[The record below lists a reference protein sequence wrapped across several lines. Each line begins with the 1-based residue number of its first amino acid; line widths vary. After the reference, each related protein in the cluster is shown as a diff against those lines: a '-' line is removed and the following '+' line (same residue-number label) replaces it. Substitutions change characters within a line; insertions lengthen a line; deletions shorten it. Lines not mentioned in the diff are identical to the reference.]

1 MISWDRVSLDWG
13 WGIVSLTLVLDISN
27 IARVSI
33 SHIVGDN
40 LGAAVRK
47 GNTVLA
53 VGGVAITSLI
63 LTKVGA
69 RVLISHTILVSVD
82 SRAIISWLLV
92 AVDRLGWVVWS
103 WGWPV
108 SWDNRLVHNWGR
120 VVDWGNHWLVNDWGS
135 VVDWGWLVNNGSW
148 VVDRCWLVDNGGRVV
163 DRGWVVWGWLV
174 DWHVGWSMHSSAVLL
189 SGVRVVHVLG
199 SGMGLLGND
208 GSVGAVGLVDRV
220 AHSGGI
226 AVLDDLV
233 VGLVSGSSGQESRDS
248 DKSLERIFK

>member
-1 MISWDRVSLDWG
+1 MLNLGMISWDRVSLDRG
-13 WGIVSLTLVLDISN
+13 WGIVRLTLILDISN

-33 SHIVGDN
+33 GNIVGDN

-69 RVLISHTILVSVD
+69 RVLISHTVLVSVD

-92 AVDRLGWVVWS
+92 AMDRLGWVVWS
-103 WGWPV
+103 WGWLV
-108 SWDNRLVHNWGR
+108 SGSSVDNGLVDDWGG
-120 VVDWGNHWLVNDWGS
+120 VVDGSSMDHGLVD
-135 VVDWGWLVNNGSW
+135 NGSW
-148 VVDRCWLVDNGGRVV
+148 VVDRGGVVRSGLVDDGGWVV
-163 DRGWVVWGWLV
+163 DWGWVVWGRLV

-189 SGVRVVHVLG
+189 SSIGVVHILG

-233 VGLVSGSSGQESRDS
+233 VGLVSGSSGQEGRDS
-248 DKSLERIFK
+248 DKSL

>member
-13 WGIVSLTLVLDISN
+13 WGIVCLTLILDISN

-33 SHIVGDN
+33 GNIVGDN

-63 LTKVGA
+63 LTKVGT
-69 RVLISHTILVSVD
+69 RVLISHSVLVSIH

-103 WGWPV
+103 WGWLVSRSGVDNGPV
-108 SWDNRLVHNWGR
+108 D
-120 VVDWGNHWLVNDWGS
+120 DWGGMVDRSSVDHGLVD
-135 VVDWGWLVNNGSW
+135 NGSW
-148 VVDRCWLVDNGGRVV
+148 VVDWGGVVRSGLVDNGGWVV
-163 DRGWVVWGWLV
+163 NRGWVVWGRLV

-189 SGVRVVHVLG
+189 SGVGVVHVLG
-199 SGMGLLGND
+199 SCVGLLGHN
-208 GSVGAVGLVDRV
+208 GGIGAVGFVNGV
-220 AHSGGI
+220 AHSWSI
-226 AVLDDLV
+226 SVLDDLM
-233 VGLVSGSSGQESRDS
+233 VGLVSGSSGQEGRDS
-248 DKSLERIFK
+248 DKSL